1 MLIKEICESIEEFAP
16 LSYQES
22 YDNAGLLLGSPDDK
36 VEKALICID
45 ITMEVV
51 EEAIQKHCGIIIS
64 HHPLIFTSIKSLTG
78 KSDKERM
85 IIRLIKENIAVY
97 AVHTNIDSSAQG
109 VSYHLAK
116 KIGLGKV
123 EVLHQKT
130 DVLEKLVCFCPQS
143 HAEEL
148 RLALFKAGAGNI
160 GNYDSC
166 SFNLEGQGSFRAKEG
181 ATPFVGEI
189 DKLHYE
195 KEIRIETIFESAN
208 RAKIIKAI
216 LANHPYEEVAYDI
229 YALKN
234 NYAKQGLGA
243 IGELKKAKSAEEFLE
258 MLKKIFALDTIRFS
272 KWNNNPV
279 KKIAVCGGSG
289 ASLIP
294 NAIKA
299 KADVYVSADFKY
311 HDFELAS
318 KRLLL
323 VDIGHF
329 ESEEHTKDII
339 SSLLIKKNPTF
350 AVENSEIKTNF
361 VHYL

>member
-1 MLIKEICESIEEFAP
+1 MLIKEICQSIEEFAP

-22 YDNAGLLLGSPDDK
+22 YDNSGLILGNSEEE
-36 VEKALICID
+36 VEKALVCID
-45 ITMEVV
+45 ITMEVI
-51 EEAIQKHCGIIIS
+51 EEAIQKHCGIIIA
-64 HHPLIFTSIKSLTG
+64 HHPLIFSPIKSLTG
-78 KSDKERM
+78 KNEKEKM
-85 IIRLIKENIAVY
+85 ILRLIRENIAVY

-116 KIGLGKV
+116 KLGLNKIQI
-123 EVLHQKT
+123 LQQKA
-130 DVLEKLVCFCPQS
+130 DVLEKLVCFCPHN

-166 SFNLEGQGSFRAKEG
+166 SFNAEGQGSFRAKKG
-181 ATPFVGEI
+181 AKPFVGELGE
-189 DKLHYE
+189 LHYE
-195 KEIRIETIFESAN
+195 KEIRIETVFESAN
-208 RAKIIKAI
+208 RAGVIQAI

-234 NYAKQGLGA
+234 RHAQQGLGA
-243 IGELKKAKSAEEFLE
+243 IGELDKAMSPRDFLNQI
-258 MLKKIFALDTIRFS
+258 KQIFALNVIRFS
-272 KWNNNPV
+272 ELSNNSIQR
-279 KKIAVCGGSG
+279 IAVCGGSG

-294 NAIKA
+294 NAIAA
-299 KADVYVSADFKY
+299 KADVYLSADFKY
-311 HDFELAS
+311 HDFEKAS
-318 KRLLL
+318 KKLLL
-323 VDIGHF
+323 VDIGHY